1 MREELY
7 EELDTLQKNET
18 ELLDMRN
25 TIQEMKI
32 S

>member
-25 TIQEMKI
+25 TVQEMKI